1 MKRKAEV
8 NEAIKNNNTPTE
20 SMDPNSYKTQYHDD
34 PNLEGQTAIPNRA
47 SREACNCE
55 EKPS

>member
-20 SMDPNSYKTQYHDD
+20 SMDPNSYKTQYHDN
-34 PNLEGQTAIPNRA
+34 PNFRVQTAIPNRV
-47 SREACNCE
+47 SKEACDFE
-55 EKPS
+55 EKSS

>member
-34 PNLEGQTAIPNRA
+34 PNFRGANRNSKKGQQGGM
-47 SREACNCE
+47 
-55 EKPS
+55 

>member
-20 SMDPNSYKTQYHDD
+20 SMDRNAYKTQYHDD
-34 PNLEGQTAIPNRA
+34 PNFRGANHNSKQGQQGGA
-47 SREACNCE
+47 
-55 EKPS
+55 

>member
-20 SMDPNSYKTQYHDD
+20 SMDPNSYKTQYHV
-34 PNLEGQTAIPNRA
+34 
-47 SREACNCE
+47 
-55 EKPS
+55 

>member
-34 PNLEGQTAIPNRA
+34 PNFRGANRN
-47 SREACNCE
+47 SKQGHKEACNCE